1 MKEKHDMA
9 ESEAQR
15 SPCAQRFLRS
25 ATNSASET
33 PTGYLSS
40 SEKSDGDA
48 KSAIND
54 SLRSAVGS
62 IRKSKVNGVR
72 TNGAQTNE
80 AQTNGVKTNGIK
92 VNGIKTNG
100 VKANG
105 VQSNG
110 VQSNGAQ
117 TKEAKTNGTQENG
130 EKKETTEKKLTNGET
145 DGPKKR
151 VTILKNSITP
161 PLSSSST
168 PQRVRRSQS
177 LSSTRSTFSEFEKS
191 CLKAHNDYRAKHAV
205 PPLKLSK
212 RLCRFSEEWAKV
224 CSFKIF
230 SKEILSIFSEFNL
243 NSKIFCRF
251 WLHVAP
257 RCIETTVHMVKIY
270 SVHGVR
276 FQTW

>member
-1 MKEKHDMA
+1 MTFLCFFFSFQDPQCEFLTFETIQTYRGHKPDRTIVMKEKHDMV

-62 IRKSKVNGVR
+62 VRKSKVNGVH

-80 AQTNGVKTNGIK
+80 TQTNGVKTNGVK
-92 VNGIKTNG
+92 VNGIRTNG

-105 VQSNG
+105 VQSNE
-110 VQSNGAQ
+110 VQSNGTQ
-117 TKEAKTNGTQENG
+117 TNGVKTNGIRENG
-130 EKKETTEKKLTNGET
+130 EKTETTETTEKKLTNGET

-224 CSFKIF
+224 CSKKIF
-230 SKEILSIFSEFNL
+230 
-243 NSKIFCRF
+243 
-251 WLHVAP
+251 
-257 RCIETTVHMVKIY
+257 
-270 SVHGVR
+270 
-276 FQTW
+276 